1 MDGCYVLS
9 VGPAGW
15 IARAISFAVPILA
28 LLVSLAA
35 LTVSG
40 LLFYANITS
49 GEQSADATIK
59 QICLNWAEFVVAE
72 HERGVS
78 YPRIDRQAVVISVT
92 TERWGFERSI
102 VELCGGAE
110 LLGYARETDRPLQPI
125 LQGDDTSG
133 E

>member
-9 VGPAGW
+9 VGLAGW

-59 QICLNWAEFVVAE
+59 QN
-72 HERGVS
+72 R
-78 YPRIDRQAVVISVT
+78 
-92 TERWGFERSI
+92 
-102 VELCGGAE
+102 
-110 LLGYARETDRPLQPI
+110 
-125 LQGDDTSG
+125 
-133 E
+133 